1 MNSIQD
7 FWDILLEQFE
17 KTNSEFTFN
26 HWIKPAEPVRI
37 EKNILYI
44 KVPSQTFARYWQ
56 DNLLRDIIEFGYD
69 YFRQSFE
76 PRFITPESD
85 FEPAISSF
93 QSNNNNI

>member
-44 KVPSQTFARYWQ
+44 KS
-56 DNLLRDIIEFGYD
+56 LLKHLPDIGKIIY
-69 YFRQSFE
+69 
-76 PRFITPESD
+76 
-85 FEPAISSF
+85 
-93 QSNNNNI
+93 

>member
-44 KVPSQTFARYWQ
+44 KYKVFLP
-56 DNLLRDIIEFGYD
+56 
-69 YFRQSFE
+69 
-76 PRFITPESD
+76 FI
-85 FEPAISSF
+85 
-93 QSNNNNI
+93 QYNIK